1 MMGRLVNRAKNNQV
15 QHPPP
20 TLRARKAGTIARR
33 DNKRALE
40 KLSEPAPSAGKGAF
54 LMVGY
59 YIIVIG
65 VNLHSKWNREKILAL
80 VVLTP

>member
-1 MMGRLVNRAKNNQV
+1 M
-15 QHPPP
+15 
-20 TLRARKAGTIARR
+20 ARR

-40 KLSEPAPSAGKGAF
+40 KLSEPAASAGKGAF

-59 YIIVIG
+59 YIAIAIRLRVME
-65 VNLHSKWNREKILAL
+65 SKKGLAF

>member
-1 MMGRLVNRAKNNQV
+1 MMGRLVNRAKNSQV
-15 QHPPP
+15 QDPPP

-33 DNKRALE
+33 ENKRALE

-65 VNLHSKWNREKILAL
+65 ISLHFQKEPGKGLAL

>member
-1 MMGRLVNRAKNNQV
+1 MVEAISQKVAIIGTLVKRAKNNQV
-15 QHPPP
+15 QYPPP

-33 DNKRALE
+33 ENKRALE

-59 YIIVIG
+59 YMFAKLGI
-65 VNLHSKWNREKILAL
+65 NLTL
-80 VVLTP
+80 

>member
-15 QHPPP
+15 QYPPP
-20 TLRARKAGTIARR
+20 TLRARKAGTITRR
-33 DNKRALE
+33 DNKSVLE

-59 YIIVIG
+59 YIIVNWGLIYILMESEKG
-65 VNLHSKWNREKILAL
+65 YLHWSS
-80 VVLTP
+80 